1 MAIINLYLNLDAA
14 VCFFERC
21 LERDINTK
29 EIVESLEQS
38 ASDESEQTPKSTSKE
53 KKIDYL

>member
-14 VCFFERC
+14 VCFFERY

-38 ASDESEQTPKSTSKE
+38 ASDETEQTRT
-53 KKIDYL
+53 